1 MSRAAGDRRTRLA
14 FAATAAVVLL
24 VGLGLQLFDRT
35 VVIDLAGS
43 ALYACLVG
51 LVIAIVRPSLPAW
64 AVAVAG
70 FGVSAAV
77 ELLQLTGLP
86 SRIVDAVPPLRLVF
100 GSSFD
105 PLDLVGYVLG
115 AVLLLGLVPLAHAV
129 AGRAAVAAGSTGSGS

>member
-24 VGLGLQLFDRT
+24 VGLGLQLQGRT
-35 VVIDLAGS
+35 VAIDLAGS

-51 LVIAIVRPSLPAW
+51 LVIAIMRPGLPAW
-64 AVAVAG
+64 IIAASA
-70 FGVSAAV
+70 FGVSATI

-86 SRIVDAVPPLRLVF
+86 SRVVDAVPPLRLVF

-105 PLDLVGYVLG
+105 PLDLVGYAFG
-115 AVLLLGLVPLAHAV
+115 AVVLLGIVPLVRSAA
-129 AGRAAVAAGSTGSGS
+129 ARDRAEARPRPTR

>member
-14 FAATAAVVLL
+14 YAATAAVVLL
-24 VGLGLQLFDRT
+24 VGLGLQMFART
-35 VVIDLAGS
+35 VAIDLAGS

-51 LVIAIVRPSLPAW
+51 LVIATVRPSLPAW
-64 AVAVAG
+64 VVAVAG

-105 PLDLVGYVLG
+105 PLDLAGYALG
-115 AVLLLGLVPLAHAV
+115 ALLLLGLVPLVRAV
-129 AGRAAVAAGSTGSGS
+129 AGRVVTAAGASRSDS

>member
-14 FAATAAVVLL
+14 LAATAAVVLL

-35 VVIDLAGS
+35 VAIDLAGS

-51 LVIAIVRPSLPAW
+51 LVIVIVWPRLPGW

-70 FGVSAAV
+70 FGVATAV
-77 ELLQLTGLP
+77 EALQLSGLP
-86 SRIVDAVPPLRLVF
+86 SRIVEAVPPLRFVL

-105 PLDLVGYVLG
+105 PLDLVGYAFG
-115 AVLLLGLVPLAHAV
+115 ALLLFELVALAQA
-129 AGRAAVAAGSTGSGS
+129 RAAGSSAERRPRPAR